1 LGHIEAGDYEQ
12 FGKGLYNGLA
22 NWVGLPEFDVDERYA
37 GAEEMGRQLGQNLAL
52 EGAGAVAAKVGAMAL
67 GALRS
72 SGSIGAGRAYSVVME
87 VTLET
92 RWGKRVSDAERRAL
106 HAEEAK
112 RLISGKIEALRKSA
126 DRESRALVRRLD
138 KLLSDPSKWNLHHDA
153 EREGV
158 MQLISKTHHYA
169 EELQDLLHPYV
180 EIIRRR
186 AGGFYFWGRKF

>member
-1 LGHIEAGDYEQ
+1 YEQ

-92 RWGKRVSDAERRAL
+92 RWGKRVSDAERRGPHPPQAETRITGDK
-106 HAEEAK
+106 HA
-112 RLISGKIEALRKSA
+112 
-126 DRESRALVRRLD
+126 
-138 KLLSDPSKWNLHHDA
+138 P
-153 EREGV
+153 
-158 MQLISKTHHYA
+158 
-169 EELQDLLHPYV
+169 
-180 EIIRRR
+180 
-186 AGGFYFWGRKF
+186 